1 MWQYNYTDELYHYGV
16 IGMKWGKRKAARID
30 RKISKINLARSA
42 NKNQI
47 KANMDRNAL
56 YYKGKRLKKVNTL
69 NKVDYK
75 RSEINNKYAIARLK
89 AKKDKSYKNSAEYQ
103 RVKKDYGREVARDL
117 LIGTGGNR
125 LYKMDIE
132 MGDSKK
138 KAAGKAAARAALSTA
153 AIASLSIAS
162 IYINKQN

>member
-30 RKISKINLARSA
+30 KKISKINLARSA

-56 YYKGKRLKKVNTL
+56 YYKGKRLKKLNTL

-117 LIGTGGNR
+117 LIGTGAIGCIKWILRWEILKRRPLVRQPLELLCLR
-125 LYKMDIE
+125 L
-132 MGDSKK
+132 
-138 KAAGKAAARAALSTA
+138 L
-153 AIASLSIAS
+153 
-162 IYINKQN
+162 